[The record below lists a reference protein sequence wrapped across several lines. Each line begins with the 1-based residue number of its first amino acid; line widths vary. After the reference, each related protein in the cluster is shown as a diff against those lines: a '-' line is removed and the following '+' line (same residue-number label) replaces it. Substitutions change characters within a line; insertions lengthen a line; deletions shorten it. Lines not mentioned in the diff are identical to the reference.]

1 MTPSGNPRAPS
12 KSMMVEWVKAAWE
25 TLSLSPPDIIIHSF
39 AACGITTAQPDM
51 IHCIKEDIAP
61 EARQVIQRGWQ
72 SISDADQQE
81 EIHVPPSHNTND
93 VDEEDA
99 GEETEVDETHEV
111 ELE

>member
-1 MTPSGNPRAPS
+1 MTPSGNPCAPS
-12 KSMMVEWVKAAWE
+12 KSMMVEWVKTSWE
-25 TLSLSPPDIIIHSF
+25 TLSPYIVIHSF
-39 AACGITTAQPDM
+39 AACGITNAQPDM
-51 IHCIKEDIAP
+51 IHCIKENIAP

-81 EIHVPPSHNTND
+81 EIAPSHNTND

-99 GEETEVDETHEV
+99 GEETEIDETHEV